1 VRVLLALRALS
12 GDIPCVP
19 SGPSLIPSH
28 QCLTVTGPLVQP
40 SRAPL
45 EWVTASHGGG
55 QHSADQTI
63 NSVPARAD
71 EHMDNKLD
79 CLCWILEVR
88 AVLPH
93 CLSVWRLWPW
103 IQLAGCCYMPWV
115 GYWPAVRLC
124 LWPWVG
130 WMSTWE
136 GEKSICSVECWLLV
150 WVCYCLRSWPAPTGD
165 RPHRHSPQ
173 NAQFQI
179 CCLSLSGKQKTESAQ
194 CERASGM
201 YVFV

>member
-1 VRVLLALRALS
+1 
-12 GDIPCVP
+12 
-19 SGPSLIPSH
+19 
-28 QCLTVTGPLVQP
+28 
-40 SRAPL
+40 
-45 EWVTASHGGG
+45 
-55 QHSADQTI
+55 
-63 NSVPARAD
+63 
-71 EHMDNKLD
+71 MDNKLD

-115 GYWPAVRLC
+115 SYWPAVRMC

-136 GEKSICSVECWLLV
+136 SEKSICSVDCWLLV

-201 YVFV
+201 YVFVQVYFVFKYRVFRLNWTPNQTLKKNEPKKFRLTECPDLVALERVTIIMS